1 MGRSKWSPQS
11 NRSNFNEMRRKK
23 DKAKKLASI
32 RKEAAEQRDYA
43 YFRKH
48 GTYRGGGDYCR
59 SLKEEALYKYFCYV

>member
-23 DKAKKLASI
+23 DKAKKIANI

-48 GTYRGGGDYCR
+48 GTYRGSDNCR
-59 SLKEEALYKYFCYV
+59 SLKEEALYRLFCYV